1 MIVRCKFSC
10 HSGDIPHKSSRRANG
25 YFPTAHARLSAL
37 GPITNNA
44 LQLQPARRH
53 KESVIVGV
61 TAQKDFSE
69 ILLPTRLNY
78 DDDDDKLSK

>member
-37 GPITNNA
+37 GPITN
-44 LQLQPARRH
+44 
-53 KESVIVGV
+53 S
-61 TAQKDFSE
+61 
-69 ILLPTRLNY
+69 
-78 DDDDDKLSK
+78 